1 MRSGRR
7 TYFQSGAYYNLK
19 LLLEMLLRRQVRPSL
34 WGSTRAASQTRSHDL
49 RGCEWERCDFGR
61 QCHHIAATST
71 IVRVEVLL
79 QHTL

>member
-49 RGCEWERCDFGR
+49 RGCEWERCDFGGK
-61 QCHHIAATST
+61 
-71 IVRVEVLL
+71 IVALTGEIRNKAI
-79 QHTL
+79 